1 MFAIIYWEDPK
12 SASFVSDEDAAVRLF
27 ETHAE
32 AEGFAES
39 ELHSNWM
46 VIEL

>member
-1 MFAIIYWEDPK
+1 MFAIIRWEDPK
-12 SASFVSDEDAAVRLF
+12 SVRFVPDEDGSVRLF

-32 AEGFAES
+32 AESFAES

-46 VIEL
+46 IVEL